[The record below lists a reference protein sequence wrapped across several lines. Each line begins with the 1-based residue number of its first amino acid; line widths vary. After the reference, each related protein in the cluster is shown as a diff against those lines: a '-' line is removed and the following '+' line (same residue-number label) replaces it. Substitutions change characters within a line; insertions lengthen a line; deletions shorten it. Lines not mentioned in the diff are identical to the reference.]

1 MKQSKR
7 ALSMLLAVLMVL
19 ATGIAAVLP
28 AVAEEG
34 GNEARIGETEYATLG
49 EAIDASKD
57 GDTITILRDLTLTAI
72 NKEIYKNYHHRR
84 RRIQV

>member
-28 AVAEEG
+28 AVAVDG
-34 GNEARIGETEYATLG
+34 GNEARIGETRVC
-49 EAIDASKD
+49 DA
-57 GDTITILRDLTLTAI
+57 GGG
-72 NKEIYKNYHHRR
+72 NKSC
-84 RRIQV
+84 